1 LAGKRLDIYAEQIKN
16 HHEGVPLN
24 ILVTGGAGFIAS
36 HITDAYIADGH
47 NVIIVDNLSSG
58 VRENINPKA
67 KFYHLDIRSEKL
79 EDVFQKE
86 KIDVVNHHAAQM
98 DVRRSVADPKFDAS
112 VNVLGGI
119 NLFESACRHRV
130 KKIIFSSTGGA
141 IYGEQDYF
149 PADEEHP
156 LRPLSPYGITKLCTE
171 KYLFF
176 YKAVYGMNHV
186 ILRYAN
192 VYGPRQN
199 PHGEAGV
206 VAIFCNKMLRGEQPV
221 INGDGK
227 QTRDYT
233 FIGDVVKANLL
244 ALKSEGSSIYNIGTS
259 VENDVNTLFFEL
271 RKHLNPSCPEQHAP
285 AKAGEQQRS
294 VITARKIEQELG
306 WRPSVQLDEGL
317 LLTAE
322 YFKKKTNS
330 SK

>member
-1 LAGKRLDIYAEQIKN
+1 
-16 HHEGVPLN
+16 LN
-24 ILVTGGAGFIAS
+24 ILITGGAGFIAS
-36 HITDAYIADGH
+36 HIADAYIAEGH
-47 NVIIVDNLSSG
+47 NVVIVDNLSGG
-58 VRENINPKA
+58 VLENINPKA
-67 KFYHLDIRSEKL
+67 VFYQLDIRSEKL

-86 KIDVVNHHAAQM
+86 KIDIVNHHAAQI

-112 VNVLGGI
+112 VNVLGGL
-119 NLFESACRHRV
+119 NLFESARKHRI

-156 LRPLSPYGITKLCTE
+156 MRPLSPYGITKLCTE

-176 YKAVYGMNHV
+176 YKAVYGINHI

-206 VAIFCNKMLRGEQPV
+206 VAIFCNKMLKGEKPI

-233 FIGDVVKANLL
+233 FVGDVVKANLL
-244 ALKSEGSSIYNIGTS
+244 ALKHDRSAIYNVGTS
-259 VENDVNTLFFEL
+259 IESDVNKLFYEL
-271 RKHLNPSCPEQHAP
+271 RNHLNPSCPEQHAP

-294 VITARKIEQELG
+294 VISFKKIEQELG
-306 WRPSVQLDEGL
+306 WHPTVQLDEGL
-317 LLTAE
+317 RLTAE
-322 YFKKKTNS
+322 YFKKKIS
-330 SK
+330 QSK

>member
-1 LAGKRLDIYAEQIKN
+1 
-16 HHEGVPLN
+16 LN
-24 ILVTGGAGFIAS
+24 ILITGGAGFIAS
-36 HITDAYIADGH
+36 HIADAYIAEGH
-47 NVIIVDNLSSG
+47 NVVIVDNLSGG
-58 VRENINPKA
+58 VLENINPKA
-67 KFYHLDIRSEKL
+67 VFYQLDIRSEKL

-86 KIDVVNHHAAQM
+86 KIDIVNHHAAQM

-112 VNVLGGI
+112 VNVLGGL
-119 NLFESACRHRV
+119 NLFESARKHRV

-156 LRPLSPYGITKLCTE
+156 MRPLSPYGITKLCTE

-176 YKAVYGMNHV
+176 YKAVYGINHI

-206 VAIFCNKMLRGEQPV
+206 VAIFCNKMLKGEKPF

-233 FIGDVVKANLL
+233 FVGDVVKANLL
-244 ALKSEGSSIYNIGTS
+244 ALKHDGSAIYNVGTS
-259 VENDVNTLFFEL
+259 IESDVNKLFYEL
-271 RKHLNPSCPEQHAP
+271 RNHLNPSCPEQHAP

-294 VITARKIEQELG
+294 VISFKKIEQELG
-306 WRPSVQLDEGL
+306 WHPTVQLDEGL
-317 LLTAE
+317 RLTAE
-322 YFKKKTNS
+322 YFKKKVS
-330 SK
+330 QPK

>member
-1 LAGKRLDIYAEQIKN
+1 
-16 HHEGVPLN
+16 LN

-36 HITDAYIADGH
+36 HIADAYIAEGH
-47 NVIIVDNLSSG
+47 NVIIVDNLSTGFS
-58 VRENINPKA
+58 ENINSRA
-67 KFYHLDIRSEKL
+67 KFYQLDIRSEKL

-86 KIDVVNHHAAQM
+86 KIDVVNHLAAQM
-98 DVRRSVADPKFDAS
+98 DVRRSVSDPKFDAS
-112 VNVLGGI
+112 VNVLGGLTI
-119 NLFESACRHRV
+119 FESAKKHRV

-156 LRPLSPYGITKLCTE
+156 TRPLSPYGITKLCTE

-176 YKAVYGMNHV
+176 YKAVYGINHV

-206 VAIFCNKMLRGEQPV
+206 VAIFCTKMLNGEQPV

-233 FIGDVVKANLL
+233 FVGDVVNANLL
-244 ALKSEGSSIYNIGTS
+244 ALKYDGSNIYNIGTGIES
-259 VENDVNTLFFEL
+259 DVNKLFLVL
-271 RKHLNPSCPEQHAP
+271 RSHLTPLCEEKHAP

-294 VITARKIEQELG
+294 VISYRKIENELG
-306 WRPSVQLDEGL
+306 WKPTVQLEEGL
-317 LLTAE
+317 RLTAE
-322 YFKKKTNS
+322 YFKKKFS
-330 SK
+330 GIK